1 MIGHRTEWDL
11 AVIRRQRRALLD
23 FIDLRTHNLKHDM
36 EELARRVGSLLSDID
51 PPLTEEELKYVS
63 DAKLALADSS
73 GAMLAIRLAEEQYRR
88 DLAKATLQA
97 AE

>member
-1 MIGHRTEWDL
+1 VIGQRTEWDL

-36 EELARRVGSLLSDID
+36 EELARRVGNLLSDTN
-51 PPLTEEELKYVS
+51 PPLTEDELKYVS

-73 GAMLAIRLAEEQYRR
+73 GAMLAIRLAEEQYKRE
-88 DLAKATLQA
+88 LANAMLQA